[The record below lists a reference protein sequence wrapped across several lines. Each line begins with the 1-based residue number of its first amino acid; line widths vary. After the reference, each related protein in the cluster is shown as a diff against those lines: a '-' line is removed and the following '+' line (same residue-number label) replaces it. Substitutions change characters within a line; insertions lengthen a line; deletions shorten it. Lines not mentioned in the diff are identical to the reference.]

1 MEYKRA
7 DRVSL
12 AVKREVAEMLIREIK
27 DPRIGMVTVTG
38 VTMSPDL
45 RHARIYYSVLGG
57 EKELKDSAAGL
68 KQATPYIQ
76 RQIGHRIR
84 LRFTPELDFQYDH
97 SLEYGSHIEQL
108 LKSIVPSDRTPSDEE
123 S

>member
-38 VTMSPDL
+38 VTMTPDL

-57 EKELKDSAAGL
+57 EKELKDSAEGL
-68 KQATPYIQ
+68 KQATSYIQ

-108 LKSIVPSDRTPSDEE
+108 LKKIASEPHPPEDET
-123 S
+123 

>member
-57 EKELKDSAAGL
+57 EKEIKDSAAGL

-108 LKSIVPSDRTPSDEE
+108 LKSIVPSDRTPTDEE
-123 S
+123 N